1 MSHFGSLA
9 ARKVG
14 VFEYYVIA
22 LKAQTY
28 GSTLFLAQSHFDR
41 TFPLSIVAH
50 QIPYSGQE
58 DDDNYQ
64 EKRY

>member
-1 MSHFGSLA
+1 MSHFGCLA

-41 TFPLSIVAH
+41 TLILC
-50 QIPYSGQE
+50 Q
-58 DDDNYQ
+58 
-64 EKRY
+64 